1 MHVGNFGRRRQ
12 RTLQRRVHCVVR
24 TNVRQSAQIAV
35 LHYSTPYIIR
45 AIRFYTVRRK
55 GFRLSFSEIMTRSEG
70 MPQSIANVGS
80 L

>member
-1 MHVGNFGRRRQ
+1 MLGISGVAGNVPYNDVSIIILNIG
-12 RTLQRRVHCVVR
+12 
-24 TNVRQSAQIAV
+24 
-35 LHYSTPYIIR
+35 TPECSNSCFALDIIGV
-45 AIRFYTVRRK
+45 IRFYTVRRK